1 MIKKLLL
8 AIYVI
13 LFGFSFTQ
21 AKILGNVVDLKLSQE
36 MRQSNRDG
44 NMFGIMCPI
53 VDHNGS
59 SFLITDIDIENH
71 RVYCSSANSILD
83 TNASDTGAVVNF
95 RGQEQHFFNMAEIDD
110 PAAKTSG
117 ELKVREKQK
126 ISDYHNKL
134 QSVVDN
140 AGDGNNTMIYPLR
153 ISNMRGLYYTTQ
165 AVGNNGGLDKKP
177 FMGFLGAG
185 EGSGKPNNDNLVLKL
200 FGLTMNGDDA
210 VNNSNP
216 KEIGKGG
223 SKSDGT
229 IFNWTDLGYSIGLW
243 IDGYVD
249 KSETSNLAEL
259 KSYFTWKADD
269 SKQTWSRVMTGVA
282 TLDDAYLKTISAKGE
297 LIVRNAGDPI
307 SQSTFK
313 DTEWWKN
320 KFNKDQT
327 FDNIWQQTSDGRLWG
342 YYFYLSQNL
351 HKLEM
356 YIILAFVGCGFS
368 FLMGNNA
375 ITYFK
380 NVSAGAEGEK
390 TPINWKKEIG
400 VPMLGIMFIA
410 VPLLPTN
417 ATMYDKFLLD
427 TEEIADSIQVNSLNG
442 SSPSKP
448 KDSAYNITALQQ
460 VIQGMSELGS
470 NLGDMFSKRTSFA
483 FATYISF
490 RENMLNDPTAMLE
503 TWKMDYNQCSGELI
517 NLNRLM
523 QFYLSTCKYDYS
535 FGRYASQV
543 KDSATILPSPFNLM
557 GQNLLQAKQKDIIE
571 DFKNSNFI
579 QRAQNQSNSR
589 AFALVSPQACAK
601 IESSIHDRS
610 ELLFNKM
617 YRLANE
623 ITTYSD
629 NYIQNAQNSS
639 TNNEKSVKKVEM
651 QERFKRLAFYEQR
664 YGWINTAMLPLLYQ
678 IFYPSFDPYTYRTNR
693 EHEGVG
699 RIGAISDSSWIA
711 KPYIVIGEPT
721 ETNEKYLTSL
731 KEEKYKKSNSI
742 NSLEEGL
749 VDIVMPFAIYNMLPG
764 YQNIKKSVKEMWNL
778 GKQTDRDGN
787 VIESNNWKEFATS
800 QMGRVLTLWVSRLV
814 NPDNGVTRKDGYV
827 NWAHLANGTLSQKI
841 AAIQALT
848 KGGFVADLTKNKAGS
863 SVFGK
868 AINALGGLADALAQ
882 ELVTQV
888 LYIYAMNLIIMVVL
902 TLVIV
907 FKIGMYFV
915 QLIVFFMA
923 SPLVVM
929 WALLKKKQEAMLTY
943 VGKASTVMLSPVL
956 IVISTSILI
965 VAVGC
970 IHQLYYIIANHI
982 INIQLVDVLALT
994 GSGGGGTAE
1003 TNFNNI
1009 ADYVQMNVIFG
1020 IGDVLIGF
1028 SYLFLGYIII
1038 VKFSHWFFDTIGVQ
1052 SSSLITQGL
1061 ETMTHRI
1068 RFGTSFGA

>member
-13 LFGFSFTQ
+13 LFGSSFAQ

-71 RVYCSSANSILD
+71 RVYCSSANTILD

-126 ISDYHNKL
+126 ISDYHNRL

-185 EGSGKPNNDNLVLKL
+185 EGSGKPNNDNLVLRL
-200 FGLTMNGDDA
+200 FGLTMSGDDA
-210 VNNSNP
+210 INNSNP

-229 IFNWTDLGYSIGLW
+229 IFNWTDLGYSIGIW

-259 KSYFTWKADD
+259 KSYFTWKVDD

-356 YIILAFVGCGFS
+356 YLILAFVGCGFS

-410 VPLLPTN
+410 VPLFPTN

-442 SSPSKP
+442 SSSGKP

-470 NLGDMFSKRTSFA
+470 NLGDMFSKRASFA

-490 RENMLNDPTAMLE
+490 RENMLNDPTPMLE
-503 TWKMDYNQCSGELI
+503 AWKTDYNKYSGELI

-571 DFKNSNFI
+571 DFKKSNFM
-579 QRAQNQSNSR
+579 QAQNQNNNR

-639 TNNEKSVKKVEM
+639 TNNEKSVKKTEM

-678 IFYPSFDPYTYRTNR
+678 IFYPSFDPYTYKTNR

-699 RIGAISDSSWIA
+699 RIGAISNSSWIA
-711 KPYIVIGEPT
+711 KPYIIIGEPT
-721 ETNEKYLTSL
+721 TTNQQYISTSSEKGLA
-731 KEEKYKKSNSI
+731 SNNNTI
-742 NSLEEGL
+742 RDFEAKL
-749 VDIVMPFAIYNMLPG
+749 VDIVMPFAVYNMLPG

-778 GKQTDRDGN
+778 GKQVDGN
-787 VIESNNWKEFATS
+787 NNVVEPTNKGEILTS
-800 QMGRVLTLWVSRLV
+800 IMGRAMTSFVAHLV
-814 NPDNGVTRKDGYV
+814 NPDNGVARKDGYV
-827 NWAHLANGTLSQKI
+827 DLFHLANGTLGQKI
-841 AAIQALT
+841 TAIQILVWTGAGADVVSKSSGIKAFGLTGAL
-848 KGGFVADLTKNKAGS
+848 L
-863 SVFGK
+863 
-868 AINALGGLADALAQ
+868 DALAQ

-915 QLIVFFMA
+915 QLIIFFMA

-970 IHQLYYIIANHI
+970 IHQLYYLIANHL

-994 GSGGGGTAE
+994 GNGGGGTAE

-1052 SSSLITQGL
+1052 SSSLIAQGL